1 MSNVVINSQSCWVEV
16 DERGAVRGVSMPD
29 GTPIPEVSAV
39 ELSADACE
47 VQVAKITLSVR
58 VRQDGPPKSG

>member
-1 MSNVVINSQSCWVEV
+1 MSTVVVMPGTCWVEV

-39 ELSADACE
+39 ELSAAAAD
-47 VQVAKITLSVR
+47 VQTAKVTLNVR
-58 VRQDGPPKSG
+58 VRQDGSSQSG